1 MYFFGCRYSLSS
13 STSSSE
19 EYTSSRESFASSEM
33 EDLDIS
39 NNERQ
44 TDIFSRICQPSS
56 SYERKASRVKRV
68 SFMIGDDV
76 QEDEIGE
83 DAFHHDFSMH
93 FEENH
98 SDIEDSNVYC
108 YDTDRTLDD
117 MKSFLADQLENQVI
131 QNSNRQNNLLKT

>member
-1 MYFFGCRYSLSS
+1 
-13 STSSSE
+13 
-19 EYTSSRESFASSEM
+19 M
-33 EDLDIS
+33 EDLDLS

-44 TDIFSRICQPSS
+44 TDIFSRIYQPSS
-56 SYERKASRVKRV
+56 SYELKATRVKRV

-93 FEENH
+93 FQENH
-98 SDIEDSNVYC
+98 SDTEDTNEYC

-117 MKSFLADQLENQVI
+117 MKIFLADHLENQVI
-131 QNSNRQNNLLKT
+131 LNINFQNKF